1 MILKVLV
8 TAGVALLAL
17 LGLALSRGRRRRDD
31 VPELNKH
38 PERLDQMLD
47 RTDDA

>member
-1 MILKVLV
+1 MRLFAAVLV
-8 TAGVALLAL
+8 FAFVAGIVNML
-17 LGLALSRGRRRRDD
+17 RTRRRHDA
-31 VPELNKH
+31 VPELNQH